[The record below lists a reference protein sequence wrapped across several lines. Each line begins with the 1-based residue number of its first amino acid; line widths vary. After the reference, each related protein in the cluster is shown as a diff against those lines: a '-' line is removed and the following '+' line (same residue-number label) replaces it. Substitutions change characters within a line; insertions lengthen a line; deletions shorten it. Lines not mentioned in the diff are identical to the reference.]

1 MEKEQAREWA
11 EAQAVTF
18 SVDLVVAA
26 KKVLKFLALV
36 DQNRHLYDDNV
47 LHRAVYRYNAFW
59 LPLLAKHMEN
69 PVCGEE
75 PLVVPLDCEWIWH
88 CHRLNPLRYKSD
100 CEKIFGKILSNRN
113 TMSTAEATSKS
124 ATEEIW
130 NKMYHG
136 EPYELDM
143 NRPFSGFELKNQKFT
158 GYDLVAAVKRQIS
171 FTYQISRPY
180 VTDDLYLQEA
190 VARYKGFLHMV
201 RTNDKRAVKCFC
213 VPTYDVDLMWHT
225 HQLHPDAY
233 CKDLTAMVGR
243 VLHHND
249 TVSDRSPGKPLYTG
263 FAQITQLWDE
273 VFGKS
278 YWKAGTLHRGNSPS
292 PVTHVPV
299 KFDNRVVDKEAMG
312 LDNCGNP
319 IQLPSMKLMEV
330 LLEFVEIK
338 NIPDEH
344 RGNLGVLFSKKQAD
358 RIFDTKRSLAI
369 SSESGEKNVASF
381 QCEPTGELFFELMSS
396 SPAPNETTPQKS
408 MKLLGSCSFSLE
420 ELTNHGSELS
430 ADKWL
435 SVQPVSGC
443 HLSSDQ
449 PILLR
454 ARLSFTPPA
463 SAPQVFHLARSQCSS
478 KADNAKTNTLVL
490 DQVGKEVL
498 SLQIRDATSDLVKA
512 VYGITD
518 SGEQHKLAE
527 FLENHWVVKGSNG
540 SFKLQNNP
548 ENDDVLFE
556 LVGSKMVKLYS
567 GMRLDFETV
576 PLENQKFKKGVV
588 TAVEFS
594 TEHPYG
600 KVVALINLMSETVKA
615 TEDWMILP
623 GLTLAFLLSD
633 ILKDKIKVV
642 GNGVANYGDNVKMV
656 KNGVLAQCGEC
667 RTGGDGGSGYAT
679 LKSNGVLAQC
689 GECRTGGDGGS
700 GYATLKSN
708 GVLAQCGECR
718 TGGDG
723 GSGYATLKSN
733 GVLAQCGECRTGGDG
748 GSGYATL
755 KRNGV
760 LAQCG
765 ECRTGGDGGS
775 GYAALKSNGV
785 LAQCGECRTG
795 GDGGSGYVTLKSN
808 GVLAQ
813 CGECRTG
820 GDGGSG
826 YATLKSNRVLAQC
839 GECRTGGDG
848 GSGYA
853 TLKSNGVLAQCGECR
868 TGGDGGSGYATLKS
882 NGVLAQCGE
891 CRTGGDGGSG
901 YATLK
906 RNGILAQCGECRTG
920 GDGGIG
926 YATLKSNGVLAQC
939 GECRTGGDGGSGY
952 ATLKS
957 NGVLAQC
964 GECRTGGDGGSGFA
978 TLTDMSAKDAFADC
992 AKCYSCGV
1000 RAGGND
1006 NDCKTDVEAMASGIT
1021 A

>member
-11 EAQAVTF
+11 EAQAITF
-18 SVDLVVAA
+18 SVDLVDAA

-47 LHRAVYRYNAFW
+47 LHRAIYRYNAFW

-113 TMSTAEATSKS
+113 TMSTAEATSNS

-130 NKMYHG
+130 NKMYPG

-213 VPTYDVDLMWHT
+213 VPTYDVDLIWHT

-292 PVTHVPV
+292 PVTQVPV
-299 KFDNRVVDKEAMG
+299 KFDNRVVDKEARG

-319 IQLPSMKLMEV
+319 IQLPSIKLMEV

-369 SSESGEKNVASF
+369 SSESGEKKVASF
-381 QCEPTGELFFELMSS
+381 QCEPTGELRFELMSS
-396 SPAPNETTPQKS
+396 SPTSNETTPQKS
-408 MKLLGSCSFSLE
+408 MKLLGSCSLSLE
-420 ELTNHGSELS
+420 ELTTHGSELS

-435 SVQPVSGC
+435 SVQPVSGG

-463 SAPQVFHLARSQCSS
+463 PAPQVFHLARSQCSS
-478 KADNAKTNTLVL
+478 KADNANSNTLVL

-527 FLENHWVVKGSNG
+527 FSENHWVVKGSNG

-576 PLENQKFKKGVV
+576 PLENQKFKKGVL

-594 TEHPYG
+594 AEYPYG
-600 KVVALINLMSETVKA
+600 KAVALIKLMSETVKA

-623 GLTLAFLLSD
+623 GITLAFLLSD
-633 ILKDKIKVV
+633 ILKDEIKGVSKAV

-667 RTGGDGGSGYAT
+667 STGGGGGSGCAT
-679 LKSNGVLAQC
+679 LK
-689 GECRTGGDGGS
+689 
-700 GYATLKSN
+700 
-708 GVLAQCGECR
+708 
-718 TGGDG
+718 
-723 GSGYATLKSN
+723 
-733 GVLAQCGECRTGGDG
+733 
-748 GSGYATL
+748 
-755 KRNGV
+755 
-760 LAQCG
+760 
-765 ECRTGGDGGS
+765 
-775 GYAALKSNGV
+775 
-785 LAQCGECRTG
+785 
-795 GDGGSGYVTLKSN
+795 
-808 GVLAQ
+808 
-813 CGECRTG
+813 
-820 GDGGSG
+820 
-826 YATLKSNRVLAQC
+826 
-839 GECRTGGDG
+839 
-848 GSGYA
+848 
-853 TLKSNGVLAQCGECR
+853 
-868 TGGDGGSGYATLKS
+868 
-882 NGVLAQCGE
+882 
-891 CRTGGDGGSG
+891 
-901 YATLK
+901 
-906 RNGILAQCGECRTG
+906 
-920 GDGGIG
+920 
-926 YATLKSNGVLAQC
+926 
-939 GECRTGGDGGSGY
+939 
-952 ATLKS
+952 
-957 NGVLAQC
+957 
-964 GECRTGGDGGSGFA
+964 
-978 TLTDMSAKDAFADC
+978 DMSAKDAFADC
-992 AKCYSCGV
+992 AKCFSCGV
-1000 RAGGND
+1000 RAGSGHVKSTLTTAGECGTGALCGHLKTTSTKDGFADCAKCYLCSCPAGGASDKDVLKKDGFADCAKYYLCSCPAGGASDKDVLTKDAFAENGSEIGGAGCFMGGNNKASARCMITDAAGGND
-1006 NDCKTDVEAMASGIT
+1006 NDCKTAGAGCFMGGNNKASARCMITDAAGGNDNDCKTAGAGCFMGGNNKADVEAMASGIAAGGNDNDCKTAGAGCFMGGNNKADVEAMASGIT